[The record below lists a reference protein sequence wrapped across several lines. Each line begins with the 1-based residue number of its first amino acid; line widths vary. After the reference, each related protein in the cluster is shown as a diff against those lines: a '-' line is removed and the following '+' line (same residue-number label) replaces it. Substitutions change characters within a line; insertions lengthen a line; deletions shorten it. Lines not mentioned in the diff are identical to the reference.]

1 MSQFD
6 FSRRVD
12 RRRSGCV
19 KWDDI
24 YFDDLI
30 PLWVADMDFPAA
42 PCIQEALHAR
52 MEHGVYGYEHEPESY
67 FESVQEWFLRRHNWR
82 ISREAI
88 LPVCGLV
95 QALNALVRSLLDPGQ
110 SVITQT
116 PCYNGFFPS
125 FVNNG
130 VKLYNNPLLYADSRY
145 TIDWYDLERKADL
158 PDTRIL
164 LLCNPHNPS
173 GRIWQKDELERIAT
187 ICKEH
192 DLILISDEIHCEVMP
207 MGLSYTPMATI
218 EGISDRLITMTSP
231 GKGFNIAG
239 LGIGN
244 IIVENAALRE
254 KVSAALWRNMVPEVT
269 VFGVSALEA
278 AYRHGDEWLDEVN
291 AYIGDNYRFLL
302 TFVHD
307 AMPRLGITQLEGT
320 YLTWLDHRAF
330 GMTSQEVAD
339 RLLNEQHVRVSAGTL
354 YGEDGEGFMRVNIA
368 CPRAQ
373 LEEGLQRM
381 RVLFA

>member
-1 MSQFD
+1 MGKFD
-6 FSRRVD
+6 FSQRVD
-12 RRRSGCV
+12 RRHSGCV

-24 YFDDLI
+24 YYDDLI

-42 PCIQEALHAR
+42 PCIQEALQTR

-67 FESVQEWFLRRHNWR
+67 FESVQEWFLRRHQWT

-95 QALNALVRSLLDPGQ
+95 QAVNALVRSLLKDGE

-116 PCYNGFFPS
+116 PAYNGFFPS
-125 FVNNG
+125 FPNNG
-130 VKLYNNPLLYADSRY
+130 VVLHNNPLLYADSRY
-145 TIDWYDLERKADL
+145 TIDWFDLENKAAL

-164 LLCNPHNPS
+164 LLCNPHNPG
-173 GRIWQKDELERIAT
+173 GRIWQRDELERIAA
-187 ICKEH
+187 ICKQY
-192 DLILISDEIHCEVMP
+192 DLLLIADEIHCEVTP
-207 MGLSYTPMATI
+207 LGIPYTPMALI
-218 EGISDRLITMTSP
+218 DGVRERLITLTSP

-244 IIVENAALRE
+244 VIVEDAALRE
-254 KVSAALWRNMVPEVT
+254 RVSQALWRNMVPEVT

-291 AYIGDNYRFLL
+291 AYIGDNYRFLC

-307 AMPRLGITQLEGT
+307 AMPRLGVTRLEGT
-320 YLTWLDHRAF
+320 YLTWIDHRAF
-330 GMTSQEVAD
+330 EGSSQEIAD
-339 RLLNEQHVRVSAGTL
+339 RLLYEKHVRVSAGTL

-381 RVLFA
+381 RSIFA